1 VQLLRTLPNKVKR
14 YVRLGSLIEG
24 NVDRVNWEHRQTLEV
39 CRAKDAALM
48 AQLCQEHVRETGR
61 RPIRVFGENTRAE
74 GGAWV
79 AER

>member
-1 VQLLRTLPNKVKR
+1 VKR

-24 NVDRVNWEHRQTLEV
+24 NVDRVNWEDRQTLEA

-48 AQLCQEHVRETGR
+48 AQLCQAHVRETGR
-61 RPIRVFGENTRAE
+61 CLVRALGENRRAE